1 MRIGAMVGLVL
12 MYLVLSWVFASFTRP
27 IAVMAIIPFGLI
39 GAVLGHWIMGF
50 DLTILSMISLLG
62 LSGIA
67 VNDSIVLITTI
78 DGRIKSGEEIQVA
91 VCEGATDRL
100 RAVILTSLTTIG
112 GLAPMM
118 LETSLQARFLIPMA
132 TTIVFGLLVV
142 TLLVLFLVPALVMV
156 GNDYSKIRSK
166 FKKVIL

>member
-1 MRIGAMVGLVL
+1 
-12 MYLVLSWVFASFTRP
+12 
-27 IAVMAIIPFGLI
+27 
-39 GAVLGHWIMGF
+39 
-50 DLTILSMISLLG
+50 
-62 LSGIA
+62 
-67 VNDSIVLITTI
+67 
-78 DGRIKSGEEIQVA
+78 
-91 VCEGATDRL
+91 
-100 RAVILTSLTTIG
+100 
-112 GLAPMM
+112 MM